1 MALSPHLLRFY
12 QGSTDAAAAG
22 GKHNTHTVK
31 CALGENPC
39 GVKSQNTNTIRGIP
53 SLQLSYNFFPL
64 IITSI
69 NFIIIVII
77 VIIIITVA
85 VVRALDPILPSTPS
99 LNSAKFSRWSFRA
112 ALEVDI

>member
-12 QGSTDAAAAG
+12 RGSTDAAAAG
-22 GKHNTHTVK
+22 GKHNTHTVQ
-31 CALGENPC
+31 CARGENPC

-53 SLQLSYNFFPL
+53 SLQLSYNFVSPL
-64 IITSI
+64 IITGI
-69 NFIIIVII
+69 NFIII